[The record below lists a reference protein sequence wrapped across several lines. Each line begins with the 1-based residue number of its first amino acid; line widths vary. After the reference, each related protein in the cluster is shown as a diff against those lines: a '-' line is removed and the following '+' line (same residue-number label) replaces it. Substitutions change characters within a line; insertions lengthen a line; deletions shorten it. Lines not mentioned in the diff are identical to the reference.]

1 MDTPATNHPR
11 SAYRPVPIQPTV
23 LRVDNHREGM
33 CLWVFVLES
42 KAMTDRMEEK
52 KEKNTPDR
60 TDTN

>member
-1 MDTPATNHPR
+1 
-11 SAYRPVPIQPTV
+11 V
-23 LRVDNHREGM
+23 LWVDNHREGM
-33 CLWVFVLES
+33 CVCVFVLES